1 MTFPFLNLFFVSM
14 AGGPQSGAGQPG
26 GQSGMLMLGYMAIIF
41 ALMYF
46 MMIRPQA
53 KKEKA
58 RKELIASVKSGDR
71 ILFSG
76 GIRGT
81 VSNVKDQT
89 LTVKIAD
96 NVKIEIARGAVV
108 KVLEKGDEVTGVE

>member
-1 MTFPFLNLFFVSM
+1 MISFLGFVLGM
-14 AGGPQSGAGQPG
+14 AGGPQGAPGQGAGG
-26 GQSGMLMLGYMAIIF
+26 GGFMMIGYMAIIF

-58 RKELIASVKSGDR
+58 RKELIASVKTGDR
-71 ILFSG
+71 IMFSG
-76 GIRGT
+76 GILGT
-81 VSNVKDQT
+81 VSNVKEQM

-108 KVLEKGDEVTGVE
+108 RVLDKSEEVGEVE

>member
-1 MTFPFLNLFFVSM
+1 M
-14 AGGPQSGAGQPG
+14 AGGPQGAPGQGAGG
-26 GQSGMLMLGYMAIIF
+26 GGFMMIGYMAIIF

-58 RKELIASVKSGDR
+58 RKELIASVKTGDR
-71 ILFSG
+71 IMFSG
-76 GIRGT
+76 GILGT
-81 VSNVKDQT
+81 VSNVKEQM

-108 KVLEKGDEVTGVE
+108 RVLDKSEEVGEVE